1 MKEKLIDIVKNF
13 SYSMSSNLISMLI
26 STLVVLVVPRIIG
39 VEDYGFWQLYLF
51 YSSYMGFLHFGWNDG
66 IYLRYGGEEYEDLD
80 KPLFFSQFYSLF
92 LLQVVFALILVF
104 VSFNF
109 INDVDR
115 LFILQMLAIEII
127 VVNTR
132 HMLAF
137 ILQATNRIKDYA
149 KVTIFDRIFYA
160 SLLLIL
166 LLFGVKNYRLL
177 VTADLTGKIVSLFL
191 AMYLTRDIV
200 FRKITDF
207 KNVID
212 EIIANISTGI
222 KLMFSNIANMLI
234 TGVIRFGIEQ
244 NWSVAVFGQISL
256 TLSVSNMFLLFINAL
271 GMVIY
276 PILRRIN
283 TNSLT
288 RVYSIMRDLLMAVVI
303 GMLILYMPIKSILS
317 QWLPQYAESLNYM
330 ALLFP
335 IIIYESKM
343 SLLINTY
350 MKALRYEN
358 ILLKINIV
366 TMILSFILTY
376 LSTSMFNNLDFAI
389 LSIVMLMAFR
399 GVVSEIFLSSTLK
412 VTVMKDIILELLM
425 TVIFI
430 YTAWVINSWITPV
443 IYGAF
448 YVVYMVI
455 KRKDLKESVGYVVG
469 ILRS

>member
-1 MKEKLIDIVKNF
+1 
-13 SYSMSSNLISMLI
+13 I
-26 STLVVLVVPRIIG
+26 STLVVLVVPRTIG

-51 YSSYMGFLHFGWNDG
+51 YSSYIGFLHFGWNDG
-66 IYLRYGGEEYEDLD
+66 IYLRHGGDEYEDLD

-92 LLQVVFALILVF
+92 ILQVVFALILVV

-115 LFILQMLAIEII
+115 LFILQMIAIEII

-160 SLLLIL
+160 SLLIIL

-191 AMYLTRDIV
+191 AMYLTKDIV

-256 TLSVSNMFLLFINAL
+256 TLSVSNMFLMFINAL

-317 QWLPQYAESLNYM
+317 QWLPQYAESLNFM

-389 LSIVMLMAFR
+389 LSIVMLMA
-399 GVVSEIFLSSTLK
+399 
-412 VTVMKDIILELLM
+412 
-425 TVIFI
+425 
-430 YTAWVINSWITPV
+430 
-443 IYGAF
+443 
-448 YVVYMVI
+448 
-455 KRKDLKESVGYVVG
+455 
-469 ILRS
+469 

>member
-1 MKEKLIDIVKNF
+1 
-13 SYSMSSNLISMLI
+13 MSSNLISMLI
-26 STLVVLVVPRIIG
+26 STLVVLVIPRIIG

-51 YSSYMGFLHFGWNDG
+51 YSSYIGFLHFGWIDG

-115 LFILQMLAIEII
+115 LFILQMIAIEII

-160 SLLLIL
+160 SLLIIL

-191 AMYLTRDIV
+191 AMYLTKDIV

-256 TLSVSNMFLLFINAL
+256 TLSVSNMFLMFINAL

-288 RVYSIMRDLLMAVVI
+288 RVYSIMRDLLMAIVI
-303 GMLILYMPIKSILS
+303 GMLILYMPIKSVLS

-358 ILLKINIV
+358 TLLKINIV

-425 TVIFI
+425 TAIFI
-430 YTAWVINSWITPV
+430 YTAWVINSWMTPV
-443 IYGAF
+443 IYGAI
-448 YVVYMVI
+448 YVVYIII

>member
-1 MKEKLIDIVKNF
+1 MKEKLINIVKNF
-13 SYSMSSNLISMLI
+13 SYSLSSNLISMTI
-26 STLVVLVVPRIIG
+26 SALVVLVVPRIIG

-51 YSSYMGFLHFGWNDG
+51 YSSYIGFLHFGWNDG
-66 IYLRYGGEEYEDLD
+66 IYLRHGGDEYEDLD

-92 LLQVVFALILVF
+92 LLQALFALILVV

-115 LFILQMLAIEII
+115 LFILQMIAIETI

-160 SLLLIL
+160 SLLIIL

-177 VTADLTGKIVSLFL
+177 VTVDLTGKIVSLFL
-191 AMYLTRDIV
+191 AMYLTKDIV

-234 TGVIRFGIEQ
+234 TGVVRFGIEQ

-256 TLSVSNMFLLFINAL
+256 TLSVSNMFLMFINAL

-288 RVYSIMRDLLMAVVI
+288 RAYSIMRDLLMAIVI

-425 TVIFI
+425 TAIFI
-430 YTAWVINSWITPV
+430 YTAWIINSWITPV

-469 ILRS
+469 ILRN

>member
-1 MKEKLIDIVKNF
+1 MKEKLINIVKNF

-26 STLVVLVVPRIIG
+26 STLVVLVIPRIIG

-51 YSSYMGFLHFGWNDG
+51 YSSYIGFLHFGWIDG

-115 LFILQMLAIEII
+115 LFILQMIAIEII

-160 SLLLIL
+160 SLLIIL

-191 AMYLTRDIV
+191 AMYLTKDIV

-256 TLSVSNMFLLFINAL
+256 TLSVSNMFLMFINAL

-288 RVYSIMRDLLMAVVI
+288 RVYSIMRDLLMAIVI
-303 GMLILYMPIKSILS
+303 GMLILYMPIKSVLS

-358 ILLKINIV
+358 TLLKINIV

-425 TVIFI
+425 TAIFI
-430 YTAWVINSWITPV
+430 YTAWVINSWMTPV
-443 IYGAF
+443 IYGAI
-448 YVVYMVI
+448 YVVYIII